1 MYAISQV
8 EVSVC
13 VTAVKDV
20 SVSVTVGLPLSLE
33 RNTLVL
39 TVAVILTTAI
49 VRSTLGLVGR
59 EGRREGGRVKSEHTY
74 FLLQLSLH
82 AVYIHAYSAWCN
94 WSLFACFPC
103 ALCCVVLFLVGI
115 TAVSVWKSDSFEYST
130 TMSETCTML
139 TFSFCPQ

>member
-49 VRSTLGLVGR
+49 VGSTLRLVGR
-59 EGRREGGRVKSEHTY
+59 EGRREGEK
-74 FLLQLSLH
+74 
-82 AVYIHAYSAWCN
+82 
-94 WSLFACFPC
+94 
-103 ALCCVVLFLVGI
+103 
-115 TAVSVWKSDSFEYST
+115 
-130 TMSETCTML
+130 
-139 TFSFCPQ
+139 

>member
-49 VRSTLGLVGR
+49 VRSTLRLVGR
-59 EGRREGGRVKSEHTY
+59 EGRREGEKRAYILPATTEPTCSVYVTARYATRPSTKPVGRLRSRLSASKPADRTY
-74 FLLQLSLH
+74 NRL
-82 AVYIHAYSAWCN
+82 
-94 WSLFACFPC
+94 
-103 ALCCVVLFLVGI
+103 
-115 TAVSVWKSDSFEYST
+115 
-130 TMSETCTML
+130 
-139 TFSFCPQ
+139 

>member
-1 MYAISQV
+1 MECGYSISTQV

-49 VRSTLGLVGR
+49 VRSTLGLV
-59 EGRREGGRVKSEHTY
+59 EREGGRV
-74 FLLQLSLH
+74 
-82 AVYIHAYSAWCN
+82 
-94 WSLFACFPC
+94 SLF
-103 ALCCVVLFLVGI
+103 
-115 TAVSVWKSDSFEYST
+115 
-130 TMSETCTML
+130 ML
-139 TFSFCPQ
+139 TSGYVVSEILL

>member
-1 MYAISQV
+1 MRFDTCLIGPLWYLHLAMECGYSIVCVYSISTQV

-49 VRSTLGLVGR
+49 VRSTLGLGER
-59 EGRREGGRVKSEHTY
+59 EGFFVHSY
-74 FLLQLSLH
+74 ILS
-82 AVYIHAYSAWCN
+82 V
-94 WSLFACFPC
+94 
-103 ALCCVVLFLVGI
+103 
-115 TAVSVWKSDSFEYST
+115 
-130 TMSETCTML
+130 
-139 TFSFCPQ
+139 

>member
-1 MYAISQV
+1 MVAAYYSVCVCISTQV

-59 EGRREGGRVKSEHTY
+59 EGRRV
-74 FLLQLSLH
+74 
-82 AVYIHAYSAWCN
+82 
-94 WSLFACFPC
+94 SLF
-103 ALCCVVLFLVGI
+103 G
-115 TAVSVWKSDSFEYST
+115 
-130 TMSETCTML
+130 L
-139 TFSFCPQ
+139 TSGV